1 VLPGVAFRP
10 TVHLNYAQ
18 AVLAVRDELP
28 KLKDFPAH
36 AGGSG
41 EVVPE

>member
-1 VLPGVAFRP
+1 VVAGIAFEP
-10 TVHLNYAQ
+10 QVHLNYAE
-18 AVLAVRDELP
+18 AVFPMKDGLP

-41 EVVPE
+41 EIIPE